1 MTAALKIIRLIWPY
15 LLAGLVAG
23 AAVWYV
29 EGLRIDALRASL
41 AGKEEKLALCQDAN
55 REMRATVSNLAAE
68 RDSVLKACEERV
80 RLKDRTLASIRRID
94 SIEVKGDTN
103 EKDAPDGGDPLLGLL
118 DGMFPPG

>member
-1 MTAALKIIRLIWPY
+1 MTAALKILKLVWPY
-15 LLAGLVAG
+15 LLAALDPS

-29 EGLRIDALRASL
+29 EGFASILRRASRH
-41 AGKEEKLALCQDAN
+41 EEKLN
-55 REMRATVSNLAAE
+55 RLSDRTGRCRRTVSNLAAE

-80 RLKDRTLASIRRID
+80 RLKDRTLASICRID